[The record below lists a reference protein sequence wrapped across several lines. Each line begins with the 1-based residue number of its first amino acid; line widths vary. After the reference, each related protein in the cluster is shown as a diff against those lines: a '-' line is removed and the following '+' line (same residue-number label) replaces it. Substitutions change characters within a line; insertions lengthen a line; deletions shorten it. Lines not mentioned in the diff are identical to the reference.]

1 MKRIKLIAGLSAVL
15 VLSILAFLIIKAPA
29 SVAFSFV
36 RDDLAK
42 NAPEILVTAVGGTVW
57 SGVADVKFANF
68 PPSTLSWDELDLSP
82 FDREVEARLKLAA
95 PSHDL
100 SSRLRANASRV
111 RLAETSGFIDHTYVD
126 PWGASY
132 GLAFEGTID
141 VRRLELESD
150 QRWLTD
156 LDADLSWSG
165 GNVTYTA
172 YGETQIYTLP
182 VLDVAARLDGTMLR
196 ADVTHDAQTVMEV
209 SLSQDGVS
217 YVAVKARLFL
227 LANLPWPGGQ
237 PADESVI
244 EVERPLW

>member
-42 NAPEILVTAVGGTVW
+42 NAPEILVTGVGGTVW

-100 SSRLRANASRV
+100 SSRLHANASKV
-111 RLAETSGFIDHTYVD
+111 SLAETSGFIDHTYVN
-126 PWGASY
+126 PWGARY

-141 VRRLELESD
+141 VRRLELKSD
-150 QRWLTD
+150 QR
-156 LDADLSWSG
+156 
-165 GNVTYTA
+165 YTA

-182 VLDVAARLDGTMLR
+182 VLDVAARLDGTILR

-237 PADESVI
+237 PADENVI